1 MAIKI
6 ISKGK
11 ISIILYLPSDVLNAI
26 AYLPIRMKMLTWSL
40 LVDILE
46 ILKSILLKW
55 TIATDK
61 KLQYLLNVL
70 GAIKRFM

>member
-11 ISIILYLPSDVLNAI
+11 NFNNPILPSDVLNAI
-26 AYLPIRMKMLTWSL
+26 SYLPIRMKMLTGSL
-40 LVDILE
+40 LAGITK
-46 ILKSILLKW
+46 ILKIILLKW

-70 GAIKRFM
+70 GVINRFI